1 MKDLLE
7 NLKKRL
13 ADEETVRYLKFM
25 VIPLVVIILIIV
37 IVAADRPQGEE
48 GDSTADSSQMEIG
61 TAETT
66 EEEKTGDTEDTVYHL
81 EEAGDEIRSLMEAY
95 FKARRTCDINGLAD
109 VYGDSA
115 SPEELREE
123 SLRMEEEVK
132 YYQSYSDIACYS
144 VNGPVE
150 HSLVVYTRFN
160 IKFRQSD
167 TVAPSL
173 FACFVK
179 RGADGSWHMM
189 AEVTPEEGAYMA
201 RVNESEAVQRMAEE
215 VNVSLRAA
223 LETDS
228 NLLAVYNTLMNG
240 EEQTGGG
247 ESEENGLSEG
257 TDGEGSV
264 TVPGNEVTVDG
275 NGVTDSGDEGADSGN
290 EGMDNGN

>member
-13 ADEETVRYLKFM
+13 ADEETIRYLKFM

-37 IVAADRPQGEE
+37 IVVADRPQGEE
-48 GDSTADSSQMEIG
+48 GESTEDVSQIEIG
-61 TAETT
+61 TAEAT
-66 EEEKTGDTEDTVYHL
+66 EEKTGDTEDTAYHL
-81 EEAGDEIRSLMEAY
+81 EEAGEEIRSLMEAY
-95 FKARRTCDINGLAD
+95 FKARRTCDINGLAE

-123 SLRMEEEVK
+123 GLRMEEEVK
-132 YYQSYSDIACYS
+132 YYQSYNDIACYS
-144 VNGPVE
+144 VNGPE
-150 HSLVVYTRFN
+150 ENTLVVYTRFQ

-167 TVAPSL
+167 TMAPSL

-201 RVNESEAVQRMAEE
+201 KVNESEAVQSMAEE
-215 VNVSLRAA
+215 VNVGLRTA

-228 NLLAVYNTLMNG
+228 NLLAVYQALMSG
-240 EEQTGGG
+240 DEVEA
-247 ESEENGLSEG
+247 S
-257 TDGEGSV
+257 
-264 TVPGNEVTVDG
+264 GNEVTV
-275 NGVTDSGDEGADSGN
+275 NGD
-290 EGMDNGN
+290 

>member
-66 EEEKTGDTEDTVYHL
+66 EE
-81 EEAGDEIRSLMEAY
+81 EIRSLMEAY

-247 ESEENGLSEG
+247 ESDETGLSEG

>member
-48 GDSTADSSQMEIG
+48 GESTADSSQMEIR

-179 RGADGSWHMM
+179 RGA
-189 AEVTPEEGAYMA
+189 
-201 RVNESEAVQRMAEE
+201 
-215 VNVSLRAA
+215 
-223 LETDS
+223 
-228 NLLAVYNTLMNG
+228 
-240 EEQTGGG
+240 
-247 ESEENGLSEG
+247 
-257 TDGEGSV
+257 
-264 TVPGNEVTVDG
+264 
-275 NGVTDSGDEGADSGN
+275 
-290 EGMDNGN
+290 

>member
-48 GDSTADSSQMEIG
+48 GESTADSSQMEIR

-179 RGADGSWHMM
+179 RA
-189 AEVTPEEGAYMA
+189 PEEGAYMA

-290 EGMDNGN
+290 EGMDIGN

>member
-13 ADEETVRYLKFM
+13 ADEETIRYLKFM

-37 IVAADRPQGEE
+37 IVVADRPQGEE
-48 GDSTADSSQMEIG
+48 GESTEAVSQIEIG
-61 TAETT
+61 TAEAT

-81 EEAGDEIRSLMEAY
+81 EEAGEEIRSLMEAY
-95 FKARRTCDINGLAD
+95 FKARRTCDINGLAE

-123 SLRMEEEVK
+123 GLRMEEEVK
-132 YYQSYSDIACYS
+132 YYQSYNDIACYS
-144 VNGPVE
+144 VNGPE
-150 HSLVVYTRFN
+150 ENTLVVYTRFQ

-167 TVAPSL
+167 TMAPSL

-201 RVNESEAVQRMAEE
+201 KVNESEAVQSMAEE
-215 VNVSLRAA
+215 VNVGLRTA

-228 NLLAVYNTLMNG
+228 NLLAVYQALMSGEEAEGVGENG
-240 EEQTGGG
+240 ESRETGETG
-247 ESEENGLSEG
+247 ESVQSEG
-257 TDGEGSV
+257 ADGGDEGEASE
-264 TVPGNEVTVDG
+264 NEVTV
-275 NGVTDSGDEGADSGN
+275 NGDEMSGN
-290 EGMDNGN
+290 E

>member
-13 ADEETVRYLKFM
+13 ADEETIRYLKFM

-37 IVAADRPQGEE
+37 IVVADRPQGDE
-48 GDSTADSSQMEIG
+48 GESAEDVSQIEIG
-61 TAETT
+61 TAEAT
-66 EEEKTGDTEDTVYHL
+66 EEEKTGDTEETAYHL
-81 EEAGDEIRSLMEAY
+81 EEAGEEIRSLMEAY
-95 FKARRTCDINGLAD
+95 FKARRTCDINGLAEI
-109 VYGDSA
+109 YGDSA

-123 SLRMEEEVK
+123 GLRMEEEVK
-132 YYQSYSDIACYS
+132 YYQSYNDIACYS
-144 VNGPVE
+144 VNGPAE
-150 HSLVVYTRFN
+150 NTLVVYTRFH

-167 TVAPSL
+167 TMAPSL

-201 RVNESEAVQRMAEE
+201 KVNESEAVQSMAEE

-228 NLLAVYNTLMNG
+228 NLLAVYQALMSG
-240 EEQTGGG
+240 EEA
-247 ESEENGLSEG
+247 EAS
-257 TDGEGSV
+257 
-264 TVPGNEVTVDG
+264 GNEVTV
-275 NGVTDSGDEGADSGN
+275 NGD
-290 EGMDNGN
+290 